1 MSMRS
6 HYCGQVDES
15 LLGKKVSLTGWV
27 HRRRDLGGVIFINLR
42 DRSGVVQV
50 VVHPEKQELF
60 AVSETIR
67 NEYVLSIEG
76 SVSPRPEGMKNE
88 AMATGAIEVIATKIE
103 ILNESTALPFALD
116 DYISVNEEMR
126 LRYRYLDLRRPEAME
141 RLQLRSRLNAL
152 CHAFFH
158 AKGFLEIETPMLTRT
173 TPEGA
178 RDYLVPSRVHP
189 GKFFALPQSPQLFK
203 QLLMMSGADR
213 YYQIVRCFRD
223 EDLRADRQP
232 EFTQL
237 DVECSFVDES
247 DIQMLMEEL
256 LKHVFKEI
264 LDVDLPAVFPR
275 MTYQEAMTRYGSDKP
290 DLRNPLELL
299 DVTGVVRTSD
309 FQVFQRVV
317 SQPKGRVVA
326 LRFPGG
332 TTLTR
337 KQLDQYVALVGKY
350 GMKGLASIKV
360 NDLEAGM
367 DGLQSSI
374 LKFLSEE
381 IVRALLNE
389 VGAQNGDLIFLGADQ
404 FHVVFPAM
412 GALRIQL
419 GEDGKLTKEGWKIL
433 WVVDFPMFERASGRW
448 NAMHHPFTA
457 PKVAGVSELRND
469 PETVVARA
477 YDVVLNGIELG
488 GGSVR
493 INHQAMQQVVFDLL
507 GIAPKE
513 AEAKFGFLLE
523 AMKYGCPPHGGIAL
537 GMDRLAML
545 MTGSASIREV
555 IAFPK
560 TVTASC
566 PLTSAPSSVDE
577 EQLAELHI
585 AVTDKK

>member
-1 MSMRS
+1 MRS

-317 SQPKGRVVA
+317 SQAKGRVVA

-488 GGSVR
+488 GGSIR
-493 INHQAMQQVVFDLL
+493 INHQAMQQAVFDLL

-523 AMKYGCPPHGGIAL
+523 AMKYGCPPHGGIGL

>member
-1 MSMRS
+1 MRS

-488 GGSVR
+488 GGSIR
-493 INHQAMQQVVFDLL
+493 INHQAMQQAVFDLL

>member
-223 EDLRADRQP
+223 EDLRADRTTTFNFTVTSKEDKTLNFPQCLSAAAAFLEGIQLAFLIGFRNIQNKLELIEKYSFEDKQMREAMRRLSRLSAELANIELQSEVRYRP
-232 EFTQL
+232 ERPDFQKIILGTEQRAVKTL
-237 DVECSFVDES
+237 EKEVKLEDS
-247 DIQMLMEEL
+247 DI
-256 LKHVFKEI
+256 
-264 LDVDLPAVFPR
+264 
-275 MTYQEAMTRYGSDKP
+275 
-290 DLRNPLELL
+290 N
-299 DVTGVVRTSD
+299 
-309 FQVFQRVV
+309 
-317 SQPKGRVVA
+317 
-326 LRFPGG
+326 
-332 TTLTR
+332 
-337 KQLDQYVALVGKY
+337 
-350 GMKGLASIKV
+350 
-360 NDLEAGM
+360 
-367 DGLQSSI
+367 
-374 LKFLSEE
+374 
-381 IVRALLNE
+381 
-389 VGAQNGDLIFLGADQ
+389 
-404 FHVVFPAM
+404 
-412 GALRIQL
+412 
-419 GEDGKLTKEGWKIL
+419 
-433 WVVDFPMFERASGRW
+433 
-448 NAMHHPFTA
+448 
-457 PKVAGVSELRND
+457 
-469 PETVVARA
+469 
-477 YDVVLNGIELG
+477 
-488 GGSVR
+488 
-493 INHQAMQQVVFDLL
+493 
-507 GIAPKE
+507 
-513 AEAKFGFLLE
+513 
-523 AMKYGCPPHGGIAL
+523 
-537 GMDRLAML
+537 
-545 MTGSASIREV
+545 
-555 IAFPK
+555 
-560 TVTASC
+560 
-566 PLTSAPSSVDE
+566 
-577 EQLAELHI
+577 
-585 AVTDKK
+585 